1 MLRSVFNVLKISMK
15 QEIAKDAV
23 ARPRRRR
30 PTIRIADHDRDLEL
44 VVGGQVGDISY
55 TIIETSLDYEPPA

>member
-1 MLRSVFNVLKISMK
+1 MIRSVFNVLKISMK

-23 ARPRRRR
+23 GRPRRRR

-44 VVGGQVGDISY
+44 VVGGQPGDISY
-55 TIIETSLDYEPPA
+55 SIIETSLDYEPPA